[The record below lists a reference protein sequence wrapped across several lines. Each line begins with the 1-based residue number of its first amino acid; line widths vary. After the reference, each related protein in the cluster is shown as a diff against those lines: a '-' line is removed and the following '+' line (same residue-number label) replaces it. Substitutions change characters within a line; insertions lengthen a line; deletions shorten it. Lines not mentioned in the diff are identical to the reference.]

1 MSVPAAY
8 LTLVVIWST
17 TPLAIKW
24 SGEGP
29 GFLFGVSARMVIGAL
44 LCLVLLRI
52 MRVRM
57 PWDREARRAYL
68 TTTMVIYGAMMCS
81 YWAAQYIPSGLISVV
96 FGVTP
101 VVTGIMAGVVLNEH
115 GMTPAKIAGMLT
127 GIAGL
132 AVIYHSNLGLG
143 AESAMGIL
151 VMFVAVLLHS
161 LSSVLIKRSGTH
173 IPAIAMTTGG
183 LLFALPMYA
192 VTWLLFDRQL
202 PASIP
207 PKALLSIIYL
217 GTFASVIGFI
227 SYYYVLKHMD
237 VGRIALMTLIT
248 PVTALALGH
257 LVNGE
262 TLGLSVWTGTALIL
276 SGLAMHQWQE
286 IVRHASGGEQI
297 VATVAPE
304 LVDSSPQDALMQE
317 IDAENPV
324 TTDTEPGG
332 RGSLRRLP

>member
-1 MSVPAAY
+1 VSVPAAY
-8 LTLVVIWST
+8 LTLIVIWST

-29 GFLFGVSARMVIGAL
+29 GFLFGVSARMFIGAL
-44 LCLVLLRI
+44 LCLALLRI
-52 MRVRM
+52 MRISM

-96 FGVTP
+96 FGITP
-101 VVTGIMAGVVLNEH
+101 VVTGIMAGMILNER
-115 GMTPAKIAGMLT
+115 GMTPAKVAGMLT

-132 AVIYHSNLGLG
+132 AVIYHSSLNFGPR
-143 AESAMGIL
+143 SAYGIL

-173 IPAIAMTTGG
+173 IPAIAVTTGG

-192 VTWLLFDRQL
+192 VTWLVFDRHV

-207 PKALLSIIYL
+207 QKALLSIIYL

-227 SYYYVLKHMD
+227 FYYYVLKHLD

-257 LVNGE
+257 AVNGE
-262 TLGLSVWTGTALIL
+262 SLGPSVWAGTALIL
-276 SGLAMHQWQE
+276 SGLALHQWRE
-286 IVRHASGGEQI
+286 IVRHTGGGGSI
-297 VATVAPE
+297 VATAAPE
-304 LVDSSPQDALMQE
+304 LVDSSPQDALLQE
-317 IDAENPV
+317 VDTQLPADANGG
-324 TTDTEPGG
+324 TD
-332 RGSLRRLP
+332 RA